1 MAVEDAGAA
10 TATRPR
16 ILVVEDD
23 GALARLV
30 VEQLTHAG
38 YRAEAVG
45 LGREA
50 LARAAA
56 EPFELVVLDLNLPD
70 VDGIEVAEGLRAVGD
85 AAILMLTARADV
97 DSRVEG
103 LYAGASDYLSKP
115 FSVQELLARVHVR
128 LRERRATGVIR
139 AGDLELDP
147 AALTCRCGERTV
159 VLPERECELL
169 GLLLR
174 HPGRLFS
181 RDDIERALYGPDV
194 PESNT
199 VEVFVYNLRR
209 RLGELG
215 HRQLIRT
222 VRNRGYMVL

>member
-1 MAVEDAGAA
+1 MAPEVPAGASRA
-10 TATRPR
+10 R

-23 GALARLV
+23 SALANLV
-30 VEQLTHAG
+30 AGQLGHAG

-50 LARAAA
+50 LVRAQSDA
-56 EPFELVVLDLNLPD
+56 FDLVVLDLNLPD
-70 VDGIEVAEGLRAVGD
+70 IDGIEVAERMREAGD
-85 AAILMLTARADV
+85 TAILMLTARADV

-103 LYAGASDYLSKP
+103 LYAGASDYLAKP

-128 LRERRATGVIR
+128 LRERQATGVLR
-139 AGDLELDP
+139 HDDLELDP
-147 AALTCRCGERTV
+147 DALSCRCGDHKV
-159 VLPERECELL
+159 VLPEREFELL
-169 GLLLR
+169 RLLVR
-174 HPGRLFS
+174 HRGRLFS
-181 RDDIERALYGPDV
+181 REDIERSLYGVDV

-209 RLGELG
+209 KLGKLG
-215 HRQLIRT
+215 HKEIIRT